1 MNNDFCSED
10 EILEDLENMEKVKL
24 ADIRIQE
31 LKSLQ
36 ENLQKEINRMKEEID
51 VFNCKLS
58 MLAINCALFNIFKM
72 IRLHKLWK

>member
-1 MNNDFCSED
+1 MNNDFCSEN

-58 MLAINCALFNIFKM
+58 MLATTSA
-72 IRLHKLWK
+72 

>member
-51 VFNCKLS
+51 VFNCKFTCVYNFNV
-58 MLAINCALFNIFKM
+58 IN
-72 IRLHKLWK
+72 RV

>member
-51 VFNCKLS
+51 VFNRKLS
-58 MLAINCALFNIFKM
+58 MLATNCF
-72 IRLHKLWK
+72 

>member
-36 ENLQKEINRMKEEID
+36 ENLQKEINRMKEEIA
-51 VFNCKLS
+51 VFDCKLNLLVTGCS
-58 MLAINCALFNIFKM
+58 
-72 IRLHKLWK
+72 

>member
-51 VFNCKLS
+51 VFNCK
-58 MLAINCALFNIFKM
+58 FK
-72 IRLHKLWK
+72 RFSV

>member
-1 MNNDFCSED
+1 MNNDFFSED

-51 VFNCKLS
+51 VFNCK
-58 MLAINCALFNIFKM
+58 FK
-72 IRLHKLWK
+72 RVSN

>member
-31 LKSLQ
+31 LKSIQ

-51 VFNCKLS
+51 VFNCRLS
-58 MLAINCALFNIFKM
+58 V
-72 IRLHKLWK
+72 

>member
-58 MLAINCALFNIFKM
+58 MLATTCA
-72 IRLHKLWK
+72 

>member
-1 MNNDFCSED
+1 
-10 EILEDLENMEKVKL
+10 MEKVKL

-58 MLAINCALFNIFKM
+58 MLATTSA
-72 IRLHKLWK
+72 

>member
-51 VFNCKLS
+51 VFNCK
-58 MLAINCALFNIFKM
+58 FK
-72 IRLHKLWK
+72 RVSN